1 MDIID
6 IKKEVYNP
14 KYIYKRDDLGV
25 TYTKE
30 KTKIKLW
37 APTAIN
43 VKIEIYN
50 YFKSSEPLEEFEMIR
65 VLNGVWSVELEGNYA
80 GKYYLFAVDFGHKV
94 EKTVDPYAKGLAPNS
109 EMGLFVNLDK
119 TNPFGWDQDRP
130 VKIDSPVDAII
141 YEVHVRDFSTSPY
154 SGIKNR
160 GDFLG
165 FTEENTVNNQGL
177 STGLDHLKEL
187 GITHVHLLPVFDYA
201 TVDEQNRYKYNW
213 GYDPHY
219 YNVPEGSY
227 ANRPEGYQRIKE
239 FKEMVK
245 KLHDN
250 NIGVIMDV
258 VYNHT
263 YYTDESAFHKTAPG
277 YFYRLINNCYL
288 TNGSGCGNEIA
299 TERPMVRK
307 FIIDSLKYWVKEYH
321 IDGFRFD
328 LMGLMDKETVLKI
341 EKELHDINQ
350 DILIYGEPW
359 AALPP
364 HLPEKDKINKG
375 FQKNKNF
382 AFFNDGFR
390 DAIKGDTDGFTKGY
404 VNGKFET
411 YDDIRSGVVGSI
423 NYDFEL
429 NDFTYKP
436 EETINYVSAHDNLTL
451 WDKIN
456 KSVSKASKAERIK
469 MDHLAQAIIF
479 TSQGIPFI
487 QGGEEF
493 LRTKY
498 GNHNSYNAGDHIN
511 QLKWERKTKYFDTF
525 LYYKGLIELRKKH
538 PAFRMKDP
546 EMIKKHLDFIKS
558 EDAAIGFVLKDNAN
572 NDKWKNIFVLYN
584 PQHHWSRFWLNR
596 KRKFNIVVND
606 QKAGTN
612 ILHTF
617 KADNVKVP
625 PLSAMVLFTN

>member
-1 MDIID
+1 MEIID
-6 IKKEVYNP
+6 LEKEVYSP
-14 KYIYKRDDLGV
+14 KFIYNGDDLGV
-25 TYTKE
+25 TYSKESTKV
-30 KTKIKLW
+30 KLW
-37 APTAIN
+37 APTAN
-43 VKIEIYN
+43 SVKIEIYN
-50 YFKSSEPLEEFEMIR
+50 YYKSSDPFEVFNMEKD
-65 VLNGVWSVELEGNYA
+65 LNGTWVIELDGNYA
-80 GKYYLFAVDFGHKV
+80 GKYYLFALDFGNRI

-109 EMGLFVNLDK
+109 EMGLIVNLEK
-119 TNPFGWDQDRP
+119 TNPYEWENDSP
-130 VKIDSPVDAII
+130 IKIDSPVDSII

-160 GDFLG
+160 GDYLA
-165 FTEENTVNNQGL
+165 FTEDNTVNNQGL

-201 TVDEQNRYKYNW
+201 TVDEQNRYEYNW

-227 ANRPEGYQRIKE
+227 ANKPEGYQRIKE

-245 KLHDN
+245 SLHDN

-263 YYTDESAFHKTAPG
+263 YYTEESSFQKTAPG
-277 YFYRLINNCYL
+277 YFYRLINDCFL

-299 TERPMVRK
+299 TERPMVSK
-307 FIIDSLKYWVKEYH
+307 FIIDSLKYWVEEYH

-328 LMGLMDKETVLKI
+328 LMGLMDKDIVMRI
-341 EKELHDINQ
+341 EKELHEINP

-364 HLPEKDKINKG
+364 HLPEEKKINKG
-375 FQKNKNF
+375 IQKNKKF
-382 AFFNDGFR
+382 GFFNDRFR

-411 YDDIRSGVVGSI
+411 YNDIRRGVVGSI
-423 NYDFEL
+423 NYSFEIE
-429 NDFTYKP
+429 DFTYKP
-436 EETINYVSAHDNLTL
+436 EETINYVSAHDNLSL

-456 KSVSKASKAERIK
+456 KSVSKAPEKERIK

-479 TSQGIPFI
+479 TSQGVPFI

-511 QLKWERKTKYFDTF
+511 QIKWERKTKYFDTF

-538 PAFRMKDP
+538 PAFRMRDP
-546 EMIKKHLDFIKS
+546 EMIKNHLEFIKS
-558 EDAAIGFVLKDNAN
+558 EDASIGFILKENAN
-572 NDKWKNIFVLYN
+572 NDSWKNIFVFYN
-584 PQHHWSRFWLNR
+584 PQHHWSRFWLNQ
-596 KRKFNIVVND
+596 KYKFNIVVND
-606 QKAGTN
+606 KKAGTN
-612 ILHTF
+612 ILHKF

-625 PLSAMVLFTN
+625 PLSAMVLFNN

>member
-6 IKKEVYNP
+6 LEKEIYSP
-14 KYIYKRDDLGV
+14 KYIYNGDDLGV

-37 APTAIN
+37 SPTANN

-50 YFKSSEPLEEFEMIR
+50 YYKSSEPIEEFEMIR
-65 VLNGVWSVELEGNYA
+65 GLNGVWSIELEGNYA
-80 GKYYLFAVDFGHKV
+80 GKYYLFAVDFGNRV

-119 TNPFGWDQDRP
+119 TNPFNWDQDSP
-130 VKIDSPVDAII
+130 VRIDSPVDAVI

-160 GDFLG
+160 GDYLA
-165 FTEENTVNNQGL
+165 FTEEETVNNQGL

-201 TVDEQNRYKYNW
+201 TVDEQNRYEYNW

-227 ANRPEGYQRIKE
+227 SNKPEGYQRIKE

-245 KLHDN
+245 SLHDN

-277 YFYRLINNCYL
+277 YFYRLINDCYL

-307 FIIDSLKYWVKEYH
+307 FIVDSLKYWVEEYH

-328 LMGLMDKETVLKI
+328 LMGLMDKETVLEIK
-341 EKELHDINQ
+341 KELHDINE

-364 HLPEKDKINKG
+364 HLPEESKIYKG
-375 FQKNKNF
+375 FQKNKKF
-382 AFFNDGFR
+382 AFFNDRFR
-390 DAIKGDTDGFTKGY
+390 DAIKGNTDGFTKGY

-411 YDDIRSGVVGSI
+411 YNNIRRGVVGSI

-429 NDFTYKP
+429 VDFTYKP

-456 KSVSKASKAERIK
+456 KSVSKASEKERIK

-511 QLKWERKTKYFDTF
+511 QIKWERKTKYYDTF

-538 PAFRMKDP
+538 PAFRMRDP

-558 EDAAIGFVLKDNAN
+558 EDAAIGFVLKDHAN
-572 NDKWKNIFVLYN
+572 DDNWKNIFVFYN
-584 PQHHWSRFWLNR
+584 PQHHWSRFWLN
-596 KRKFNIVVND
+596 KKHKFNIVVNGL
-606 QKAGTN
+606 KAGTN

-625 PLSAMVLFTN
+625 PLSAMVLFYN

>member
-1 MDIID
+1 MEIID
-6 IKKEVYNP
+6 LEKEVYSP
-14 KYIYKRDDLGV
+14 KFIYNGDDLGV
-25 TYTKE
+25 SYSKE

-37 APTAIN
+37 APTANNI
-43 VKIEIYN
+43 KIEIYN
-50 YFKSSEPLEEFEMIR
+50 YYKSSEPFEEFDMEKSI
-65 VLNGVWSVELEGNYA
+65 NGTWSVELIGNYA
-80 GKYYLFAVDFGHKV
+80 GKYYLFALDFGNRI

-109 EMGLFVNLDK
+109 EMGLIVNLDK
-119 TNPFGWDQDRP
+119 TNPYGWESDTP
-130 VKIDSPVDAII
+130 IKIDSPVDSVI

-160 GDFLG
+160 GDYLA

-201 TVDEQNRYKYNW
+201 TVDEQNRYEYNW
-213 GYDPHY
+213 GYDPHF

-227 ANRPEGYQRIKE
+227 ANKPEGYQRIKE

-245 KLHDN
+245 SLHDN

-263 YYTDESAFHKTAPG
+263 YYTDESSFQKTAPG
-277 YFYRLINNCYL
+277 YFYRLINDCYL

-299 TERPMVRK
+299 TERPMVSK

-328 LMGLMDKETVLKI
+328 LMGLMDKDIVFKI
-341 EKELHDINQ
+341 EKELHKINPDIM
-350 DILIYGEPW
+350 IYGEPW

-364 HLPEKDKINKG
+364 HLPEDKKIYKGIQKDNKFG
-375 FQKNKNF
+375 
-382 AFFNDGFR
+382 FFNDRFR
-390 DAIKGDTDGFTKGY
+390 DAIKGNTDGFTKGY
-404 VNGKFET
+404 INGKFET
-411 YDDIRSGVVGSI
+411 YNDIRRGIVGSI
-423 NYDFEL
+423 KYNFEL
-429 NDFTYKP
+429 EDFTFKP

-456 KSVSKASKAERIK
+456 KSVSMAPEEERIK

-479 TSQGIPFI
+479 TSQGVPFI

-511 QLKWERKTKYFDTF
+511 QIKWERKTKYFDTF

-538 PAFRMKDP
+538 PAFRMRDP
-546 EMIKKHLDFIKS
+546 EMVKKHLDFIKS
-558 EDAAIGFVLKDNAN
+558 EDASIGFVLKDNAN
-572 NDKWKNIFVLYN
+572 NDSWKNIFVFYN
-584 PQHHWSRFWLNR
+584 PQHHWSRFWLNQ
-596 KRKFNIVVND
+596 KYKFNIVVND
-606 QKAGTN
+606 KKAGTN

-625 PLSAMVLFTN
+625 PLSAMVLYNN

>member
-1 MDIID
+1 MEIID
-6 IKKEVYNP
+6 LEKEVYSP
-14 KYIYKRDDLGV
+14 KFIYNGDDLGV
-25 TYTKE
+25 TYSKESTKV
-30 KTKIKLW
+30 KLW
-37 APTAIN
+37 APTAN
-43 VKIEIYN
+43 SVKIEIYN
-50 YFKSSEPLEEFEMIR
+50 YYKSSDPFEVFNMEKD
-65 VLNGVWSVELEGNYA
+65 LNGTWVIELDGNYA
-80 GKYYLFAVDFGHKV
+80 GKYYLFALDFGNRI

-109 EMGLFVNLDK
+109 EMGLIVNLDK
-119 TNPFGWDQDRP
+119 TNPYEWENDNP
-130 VKIDSPVDAII
+130 IKIDSPVDSII

-160 GDFLG
+160 GDYLA
-165 FTEENTVNNQGL
+165 FTEDNTINNQGL

-201 TVDEQNRYKYNW
+201 TVDEQNRYEYNW
-213 GYDPHY
+213 GYDPHF

-227 ANRPEGYQRIKE
+227 ANKPEGYQRIKE

-245 KLHDN
+245 SLHDN

-263 YYTDESAFHKTAPG
+263 YYTEESSFQKTAPG
-277 YFYRLINNCYL
+277 YFYRLINDCYL

-299 TERPMVRK
+299 TERPMVSK
-307 FIIDSLKYWVKEYH
+307 FIIDSLKYWVEEYH

-328 LMGLMDKETVLKI
+328 LMGLMDKDIVMKI
-341 EKELHDINQ
+341 EKELHKINP

-364 HLPEKDKINKG
+364 HLPEEKKINKG
-375 FQKNKNF
+375 IQKNNKF
-382 AFFNDGFR
+382 GFFNDRFR

-411 YDDIRSGVVGSI
+411 YNDIRRGVVGSI
-423 NYDFEL
+423 NYSFEIG
-429 NDFTYKP
+429 DFTYKP
-436 EETINYVSAHDNLTL
+436 EETINYVSAHDNLSL

-456 KSVSKASKAERIK
+456 KSVSKAPEEERIK

-479 TSQGIPFI
+479 TSQGVPFI

-511 QLKWERKTKYFDTF
+511 QIKWERKTKYFDTF

-538 PAFRMKDP
+538 PAFRMRDP
-546 EMIKKHLDFIKS
+546 EMIKNHLEFIKS
-558 EDAAIGFVLKDNAN
+558 EDASIGFILKENAN
-572 NDKWKNIFVLYN
+572 NDSWKNIFVFYN
-584 PQHHWSRFWLNR
+584 PQHHWSRFWLNQ
-596 KRKFNIVVND
+596 KYKFNIVVND
-606 QKAGTN
+606 KKAGTN

-625 PLSAMVLFTN
+625 PLSAMVLYNN